1 MVTQNN
7 FFDLW
12 DIFVNEL
19 IGDVWLTIFIGLI
32 VIFVLSIKFKMPF
45 ELTSSFG
52 LLWIMV
58 AFATTFMEILWVLA
72 ILTSSG
78 FFFYQLIKTINEAS

>member
-32 VIFVLSIKFKMPF
+32 VIFVLAIKFKMSF

-58 AFATTFMEILWVLA
+58 AFASTFMEILWVLA
-72 ILTSSG
+72 ILASSA
-78 FFFYQLIKTINEAS
+78 FFFYNATKALNEAT

>member
-19 IGDVWLTIFIGLI
+19 IGDIWLSIFIGLI
-32 VIFVLSIKFKMPF
+32 VIFVLTIKFKMSF

-58 AFATTFMEILWVLA
+58 AFAATFMEILWVLA
-72 ILTSSG
+72 ILAAST
-78 FFFYQLIKTINEAS
+78 FFFYNAIRALNEAT